1 MTSELLSANGDHLR
15 IKCSCG
21 NVTVL
26 SIANLIAIV
35 GPDIT
40 THEVRQRAKCANCV
54 IVLDSFQKGV
64 PRLASDGSVGGDDI
78 L

>member
-1 MTSELLSANGDHLR
+1 MTSELSSANGDHLR

-26 SIANLIAIV
+26 SIANLISIV

-40 THEVRQRAKCANCV
+40 THEVRQRAKCANCGTTGDNTYRV
-54 IVLDSFQKGV
+54 INKQD
-64 PRLASDGSVGGDDI
+64 
-78 L
+78 